1 MARYSAEFKEQVVRQ
16 LMAPDAR
23 SVAEVHRETGVS
35 EPTLYA
41 WRNQAREAGQAVA
54 ADPANP
60 ERWNAETKLA
70 VVIETAGLNAQELG
84 EYCRRK
90 GLYAEQIE
98 RWRRAAVQGVAA
110 QPERAQRQAL
120 AEARKRERR
129 LAQELRRK
137 DQALAEAAAL
147 LVLRKKAQALWGDG
161 EEK

>member
-1 MARYSAEFKEQVVRQ
+1 MARYSAEFKERVVRK
-16 LMAPDAR
+16 LMAPDAK

-35 EPTLYA
+35 EPTLYT

-54 ADPANP
+54 ADPSNP
-60 ERWNAETKLA
+60 EQWSAETKLA

-110 QPERAQRQAL
+110 QPDRAQRQAL
-120 AEARKRERR
+120 VSPPMPNVRR
-129 LAQELRRK
+129 TP
-137 DQALAEAAAL
+137 
-147 LVLRKKAQALWGDG
+147 V
-161 EEK
+161 